1 VSRLVIGLTGGIGS
15 GKSTVAGLFVAHG
28 AALVDTD
35 AIAHALTAA
44 GGAAM
49 PALRAAFGDDIA
61 RDDGA
66 LDRARM
72 RERVFADPVLR
83 KRLEQVLHPM
93 IRELSHRQVDAAL
106 AAGAPYVVLAV
117 PLLVES
123 GDWASRCD
131 RVLLVDC
138 PVELQRQRVMARSR
152 LSAQQIDRIL
162 AAQATREA
170 RRAVAHDVID
180 NDRDAAALADAVA
193 TLHAR
198 YSALARAEKPD

>member
-1 VSRLVIGLTGGIGS
+1 MSRLVIGLTGGIGS

-72 RERVFADPVLR
+72 RERVFADPALR
-83 KRLEQVLHPM
+83 QRLEQVLHPM
-93 IRELSHRQVDAAL
+93 IRDLSRRQVDAAL

-152 LSAQQIDRIL
+152 LSAQQVDRIL

-180 NDRDAAALADAVA
+180 NDGDAAALAAAVA

-198 YSALARAEKPD
+198 YSALACAEKPD